1 MCACSGEAPSSRG
14 TSGRSNPPAGFPH
27 RRIPLE
33 RLVAQVCRQVGLAP
47 ATLQGGGRTARHTAA
62 RAGIAYLWTEVLGH
76 PGRPLAGVLGVCP
89 AAIYKAARRGAAQ
102 APTWQRLLGREGQ
115 ET

>member
-1 MCACSGEAPSSRG
+1 MFLPDAVRAEFWPSSRG
-14 TSGRSNPPAGFPH
+14 QERAPAFVDTP
-27 RRIPLE
+27 
-33 RLVAQVCRQVGLAP
+33 AQVCRQVGLAP

-62 RAGIAYLWTEVLGH
+62 RAGIAYLWTEGLGH

-89 AAIYKAARRGAAQ
+89 AAVYKAARRGAAQ
-102 APTWQRLLGREGQ
+102 APTWQRLLGRTRQ